1 MLLIAIVA
9 YRLNRDKSVGLRVCL
24 LRGTR
29 ARLYNSRVE
38 HLRQLQRAAA
48 QRRIKLIVM

>member
-1 MLLIAIVA
+1 MLVAIVA
-9 YRLNRDKSVGLRVCL
+9 YRLNRDKSIGLRVCL

-38 HLRQLQRAAA
+38 HLRSLQRAAA
-48 QRRIKLIVM
+48 QKRLKLIVM